1 MLISL
6 GRRKEAKAKVKL
18 IPGSGKILINGQNS
32 NLYIQQNLVYRS
44 IISRPLES
52 LDLNKE
58 YDMIIRVHGGG
69 LKGQMEAIQLGIAR
83 AIYKFNPSYKS
94 PLKSRGY
101 LTRDSRSK
109 ERRKYGLKKARKAP
123 QFSKR

>member
-1 MLISL
+1 MIISL
-6 GRRKEAKAKVKL
+6 GRRKEASAKIKL
-18 IPGSGKILINGQNS
+18 IPGSGTITINGQNVNS
-32 NLYIQQNLVYRS
+32 YTQQNLVYRS
-44 IISRPLES
+44 IIYRPLES
-52 LDLNKE
+52 LGLSKD
-58 YDMIIRVHGGG
+58 YDIIIHVHGSG

-83 AIYKFNPSYKS
+83 ALCKLNSSYKI